1 MIAERRWHLDCFR
14 CNQCHTLL
22 DSDANLLLLGDG
34 SLICNNCTYSCSACG
49 NKIEDLAI
57 LTGDQAFCAA
67 CFRCRNCKRKIEN
80 LRYAR
85 TSQGIFCMSCH
96 ESLMARRRKKS
107 KAAAAQ
113 AKAKEKEA
121 QIEKSLPALPPNE
134 IALQSTFSPERS
146 TFESDRSTLSPP
158 PRIQQPSTNDSS
170 RSSSRRA
177 ASSDRSGDNEG
188 LTLPNTTYRNNRHS
202 VISQESDLNGLGG
215 EDGFYI
221 PLALDPCPA
230 PQFAPRSTSQN
241 VRGADLVKT
250 KENSKD
256 YFNSTRGS
264 ARNQGTA
271 TPSSQVST
279 PHIAFQANGR
289 TLSSEH
295 VPGTESPRRPAPS
308 GGSAP
313 THASP
318 AHGSDEPKRH
328 LAEAMKSAY
337 ANDRGQSSSD
347 QFRLQ
352 QVPVRKK
359 SNDSRSGS
367 SQENE
372 IESDKSR
379 HIAGSHTP
387 AQPPR
392 RDISSNFPR
401 TDSAES
407 GLHKRDGSYLS
418 LDKIGTPRSSA
429 ESRFRNDSDST
440 PGSENAPTFSM
451 REAPPRNE
459 SSKSIPRKEVGGS
472 GHKPSASLAKLEA
485 LTSSKPASDAAPT
498 VNGKEISPPLLGS
511 QSLLRPAPPQQK
523 LSDTYMAPREPP
535 APPAPRRSA
544 KESGGSSAGEV
555 PSTELPR
562 WSAGGDFTMDE
573 DMARILGAD
582 EGSQSILRRVSNA
595 VRHGR
600 AGSEAS
606 TGGRHGHVRSIS
618 ETTARQIGSPR
629 FPQTPIVEDGH
640 QSGHTRQIS
649 SPISMSGRADD
660 PAFLRRQ
667 LRDSEQRVAELEKQ
681 FTTTKDLSKI
691 NKQLVEKRKTVSELG
706 SQAELMIRQ
715 IEAFAG
721 YVEKARNN
729 KGEFDLQDMED
740 SAIKEFVQKVER
752 LKDSLNREL
761 EVLFVEREQLLE
773 EKDQAIKARDRALIE
788 FEQLSSKNAQ
798 LADMNNDLTT
808 QIQER
813 FKAQSGAND
822 MPKTNGL
829 GIYHSKDKSS
839 VHLDD
844 ASMNS
849 ATTIYGSNGH
859 AVGTYPQPMDVEG
872 DSQVFAAPQVVQ
884 IRKLPGKKFN
894 WGKKGATVAKGVTK
908 GFKGAFYSEK
918 DKNQQQQWQEQPAG
932 DNIGMPYNMT
942 RAAVESPQQMPPSL
956 PPRHASNDPGRFGL
970 FKKSHN
976 GSKNQSLGDLSLL
989 AGPGPQTLFGSDLT
1003 ERADFEGSQIPRVVI
1018 KCIQEVEIRG
1028 MDVEGIYRKTGG
1040 SGLTKQLQEGFE
1052 KSEDYDISD
1061 PDIDITAITS
1071 ALKQYFRKLPTPL
1084 LTFDVYDRVLGAMC
1098 MFFLPSHSII
1108 ALLKFRSH
1116 RGRARALPPPPRNL
1130 LLPPTRPPRHSRV
1143 PHVPPVSHPR
1153 SQKGESD
1160 ECEEYCRRVC
1170 ADDYERPGY

>member
-1 MIAERRWHLDCFR
+1 
-14 CNQCHTLL
+14 
-22 DSDANLLLLGDG
+22 
-34 SLICNNCTYSCSACG
+34 
-49 NKIEDLAI
+49 
-57 LTGDQAFCAA
+57 
-67 CFRCRNCKRKIEN
+67 
-80 LRYAR
+80 
-85 TSQGIFCMSCH
+85 MSCH

-113 AKAKEKEA
+113 AKAKEKEV

-146 TFESDRSTLSPP
+146 TFESDRSTLSPT
-158 PRIQQPSTNDSS
+158 PRVQQPPTNDSS

-177 ASSDRSGDNEG
+177 ASPERGGDKDG

-202 VISQESDLNGLGG
+202 VISQESDLNGLGD
-215 EDGFYI
+215 DGFYI
-221 PLALDPCPA
+221 PLALDPSPA
-230 PQFAPRSTSQN
+230 PQFAPRSTSHN
-241 VRGADLVKT
+241 MRADLVKN
-250 KENSKD
+250 KENTSKD
-256 YFNSTRGS
+256 YFNTARGS
-264 ARNQGTA
+264 GRTQGTA

-289 TLSSEH
+289 TVSSDHIET
-295 VPGTESPRRPAPS
+295 GTDSPRRPAPS
-308 GGSAP
+308 SRSASS
-313 THASP
+313 HASP
-318 AHGSDEPKRH
+318 AIASDEPKRH

-337 ANDRGQSSSD
+337 ANDRGQTASD

-352 QVPVRKK
+352 EVPRRKK
-359 SNDSRSGS
+359 SSDSRGSS
-367 SQENE
+367 SQENNE
-372 IESDKSR
+372 TGSDKSR
-379 HIAGSHTP
+379 HIAGSQAP

-401 TDSAES
+401 TDSSDS
-407 GLHKRDGSYLS
+407 GLHRRDGSYLS
-418 LDKIGTPRSSA
+418 LDKVGTPRSSA
-429 ESRFRNDSDST
+429 ESRFRHDSDST
-440 PGSENAPTFSM
+440 PSSENAPTLPI
-451 REAPPRNE
+451 REALPRNE

-472 GHKPSASLAKLEA
+472 NHKPSASLAKLEA
-485 LTSSKPASDAAPT
+485 LTSPKPALDAAPT
-498 VNGKEISPPLLGS
+498 VNGKEISPPILGS
-511 QSLLRPAPPQQK
+511 QTLQRPAPPQQK

-544 KESGGSSAGEV
+544 KETSGSTAGEV

-618 ETTARQIGSPR
+618 ETTTRQIGSPNW
-629 FPQTPIVEDGH
+629 PKTPIVEDE

-649 SPISMSGRADD
+649 SPISGSSRADD

-667 LRDSEQRVAELEKQ
+667 LRDSELRVAELEKQ
-681 FTTTKDLSKI
+681 FTTTKDLSKM

-721 YVEKARNN
+721 YVEKARNA
-729 KGEFDLQDMED
+729 KGELDLQDMED

-752 LKDSLNREL
+752 LKDSLSRDL
-761 EVLFVEREQLLE
+761 EVLFVEREQLMD

-813 FKAQSGAND
+813 FKAQSGANTE
-822 MPKTNGL
+822 PKPNGL

-849 ATTIYGSNGH
+849 GTTIYGSSAT
-859 AVGTYPQPMDVEG
+859 AVGTYPQPMDIEG

-918 DKNQQQQWQEQPAG
+918 NEKNPQQWQEQSAG

-942 RAAVESPQQMPPSL
+942 KAAVDSPQQTPPTL

-976 GSKNQSLGDLSLL
+976 NGSKNQSMGDLS
-989 AGPGPQTLFGSDLT
+989 AIAATGPQTLFGSDLS

-1071 ALKQYFRKLPTPL
+1071 ALKQYFRKLPVPL
-1084 LTFDVYDRVLGAMC
+1084 LTFDVYDRVLQAMSTS
-1098 MFFLPSHSII
+1098 LPSPI
-1108 ALLKFRSH
+1108 
-1116 RGRARALPPPPRNL
+1116 PPA
-1130 LLPPTRPPRHSRV
+1130 T
-1143 PHVPPVSHPR
+1143 
-1153 SQKGESD
+1153 
-1160 ECEEYCRRVC
+1160 Y
-1170 ADDYERPGY
+1170 

>member
-1 MIAERRWHLDCFR
+1 
-14 CNQCHTLL
+14 
-22 DSDANLLLLGDG
+22 
-34 SLICNNCTYSCSACG
+34 
-49 NKIEDLAI
+49 
-57 LTGDQAFCAA
+57 
-67 CFRCRNCKRKIEN
+67 
-80 LRYAR
+80 
-85 TSQGIFCMSCH
+85 
-96 ESLMARRRKKS
+96 MARRRKKS

-113 AKAKEKEA
+113 AKAKEKEG

-134 IALQSTFSPERS
+134 IALQSTISPERS
-146 TFESDRSTLSPP
+146 TFESDKSTFSPP
-158 PRIQQPSTNDSS
+158 PRAQQPSTNDSS

-177 ASSDRSGDNEG
+177 PSPDRDG

-221 PLALDPCPA
+221 PLALDPNPG
-230 PQFAPRSTSQN
+230 PQYAPRSTSQN
-241 VRGADLVKT
+241 VRGGDLIKT

-256 YFNSTRGS
+256 YFNSTR

-289 TLSSEH
+289 TMSSEH
-295 VPGTESPRRPAPS
+295 IEGTDSPRRAAPS
-308 GGSAP
+308 SRSASS
-313 THASP
+313 HASP
-318 AHGSDEPKRH
+318 AIGSDEPKRH

-337 ANDRGQSSSD
+337 ANDRGQSSSE

-352 QVPVRKK
+352 EVPRRKK
-359 SNDSRSGS
+359 SSDSRSGS

-372 IESDKSR
+372 TVNDMSR
-379 HIAGSHTP
+379 HIAGSQAP
-387 AQPPR
+387 AHPPR
-392 RDISSNFPR
+392 RDISSNFPGI
-401 TDSAES
+401 DSSES
-407 GLHKRDGSYLS
+407 GLQKRDGSYLS
-418 LDKIGTPRSSA
+418 LDKVGTPRSSA

-440 PGSENAPTFSM
+440 PSSENAPTLPI

-459 SSKSIPRKEVGGS
+459 SSNSIPRKEVGGS
-472 GHKPSASLAKLEA
+472 NHKQSASLAKLEA
-485 LTSSKPASDAAPT
+485 LTSPKTAGDVSPT
-498 VNGKEISPPLLGS
+498 INGKEISAPLLGS
-511 QSLLRPAPPQQK
+511 QTLQRPDPPQQK

-544 KESGGSSAGEV
+544 KEAVGSSAGEV

-582 EGSQSILRRVSNA
+582 ENSQSILRRVSNA

-600 AGSEAS
+600 AGSEVS
-606 TGGRHGHVRSIS
+606 TGGRHGHARSIS
-618 ETTARQIGSPR
+618 ETTTRQIGSPHW
-629 FPQTPIVEDGH
+629 PKTPIVEGDHLGH
-640 QSGHTRQIS
+640 SRQIS
-649 SPISMSGRADD
+649 SPISLSGRASDD

-667 LRDSEQRVAELEKQ
+667 LRDSEHRVAELEKQ
-681 FTTTKDLSKI
+681 FATTKDLQKV

-721 YVEKARNN
+721 YVEKARTN
-729 KGEFDLQDMED
+729 KGELDLQEMED

-813 FKAQSGAND
+813 FKAQSGSD
-822 MPKTNGL
+822 VSKSNGL

-849 ATTIYGSNGH
+849 GTTIYGSN
-859 AVGTYPQPMDVEG
+859 ATAIGTYPQPMDVEG

-918 DKNQQQQWQEQPAG
+918 DKNHHQQQQWQEQPAG
-932 DNIGMPYNMT
+932 DAIGMPYNMT
-942 RAAVESPQQMPPSL
+942 KAAADSPQQMPPIL

-976 GSKNQSLGDLSLL
+976 GSKNQSLGDLSAL
-989 AGPGPQTLFGSDLT
+989 AGPGPQTLFGSDL
-1003 ERADFEGSQIPRVVI
+1003 S
-1018 KCIQEVEIRG
+1018 
-1028 MDVEGIYRKTGG
+1028 
-1040 SGLTKQLQEGFE
+1040 E
-1052 KSEDYDISD
+1052 KI
-1061 PDIDITAITS
+1061 
-1071 ALKQYFRKLPTPL
+1071 
-1084 LTFDVYDRVLGAMC
+1084 
-1098 MFFLPSHSII
+1098 
-1108 ALLKFRSH
+1108 
-1116 RGRARALPPPPRNL
+1116 GRA
-1130 LLPPTRPPRHSRV
+1130 
-1143 PHVPPVSHPR
+1143 HV
-1153 SQKGESD
+1153 
-1160 ECEEYCRRVC
+1160 
-1170 ADDYERPGY
+1170 

>member
-1 MIAERRWHLDCFR
+1 MEAISLATAALSQHTNTMMMMTTVMGQSANKYIAERRWHLDCFR

-57 LTGDQAFCAA
+57 LTGDQAFCAT

-113 AKAKEKEA
+113 AKAKEKEV

-158 PRIQQPSTNDSS
+158 PRVQQPSNDTS
-170 RSSSRRA
+170 RSSSRKA
-177 ASSDRSGDNEG
+177 ASPERGGDKDG

-202 VISQESDLNGLGG
+202 VISQESDLNGLGD
-215 EDGFYI
+215 DGFYI
-221 PLALDPCPA
+221 PLALDPNPA
-230 PQFAPRSTSQN
+230 PQFAPRSASQN
-241 VRGADLVKT
+241 VRAEIKNN
-250 KENSKD
+250 ENKPKD
-256 YFNSTRGS
+256 YFSS
-264 ARNQGTA
+264 ARTNARTQGTA
-271 TPSSQVST
+271 TPSSQIST

-289 TLSSEH
+289 TLSSENIE
-295 VPGTESPRRPAPS
+295 TDSPQRQA
-308 GGSAP
+308 GSRSASN
-313 THASP
+313 HASP
-318 AHGSDEPKRH
+318 AISSDEPKRH

-337 ANDRGQSSSD
+337 ANDRGQSASD

-352 QVPVRKK
+352 EVPRRKK
-359 SNDSRSGS
+359 SSDSRTGSNDSETG
-367 SQENE
+367 
-372 IESDKSR
+372 SDKSR
-379 HIAGSHTP
+379 HIAGSQAP

-401 TDSAES
+401 TDSSDS
-407 GLHKRDGSYLS
+407 GLHKRDGPYLS

-429 ESRFRNDSDST
+429 ESRFRQDSDST
-440 PGSENAPTFSM
+440 PSSESAPVL
-451 REAPPRNE
+451 PPRTE

-472 GHKPSASLAKLEA
+472 SNHKPSASLARLDA
-485 LTSSKPASDAAPT
+485 LTSPSPAAESPPT

-511 QSLLRPAPPQQK
+511 GRSLQRPAPPQQK
-523 LSDTYMAPREPP
+523 FSDSYMAPREPP
-535 APPAPRRSA
+535 PPPVPRRSA
-544 KESGGSSAGEV
+544 KDAVESSSGDQTSDA
-555 PSTELPR
+555 LPR

-573 DMARILGAD
+573 DMARILGTD

-606 TGGRHGHVRSIS
+606 QGGRHGHVRSIS
-618 ETTARQIGSPR
+618 ETTTRQIGSPHW
-629 FPQTPIVEDGH
+629 PKTPVIGEDE
-640 QSGHTRQIS
+640 QFGHTRQIS
-649 SPISMSGRADD
+649 SPISISGRSDD
-660 PAFLRRQ
+660 PAFLRIQ
-667 LRDSEQRVAELEKQ
+667 LRNSELRVVELEKQ
-681 FTTTKDLSKI
+681 FTATKDLSKV

-706 SQAELMIRQ
+706 SQTELMIRQ

-721 YVEKARNN
+721 YVEKARNG
-729 KGEFDLQDMED
+729 KAGELDLQEMED
-740 SAIKEFVQKVER
+740 SAIKEFVNKVER
-752 LKDSLNREL
+752 LKESLSREL
-761 EVLFVEREQLLE
+761 EVLFVERETLLE
-773 EKDQAIKARDRALIE
+773 EKDQAVKARDRALIE

-813 FKAQSGAND
+813 FKAQSGAKD
-822 MPKTNGL
+822 VPKPNGL

-844 ASMNS
+844 AAMNS
-849 ATTIYGSNGH
+849 GTTIYGSSAT

-918 DKNQQQQWQEQPAG
+918 NDKNPQQWQEQPAG

-942 RAAVESPQQMPPSL
+942 KAAADSPQHMPPTL

-976 GSKNQSLGDLSLL
+976 NGSKNQSMGDLS
-989 AGPGPQTLFGSDLT
+989 AIAAQSTGPQTLFGSDLS

-1071 ALKQYFRKLPTPL
+1071 ALKQYFRKLPVPL
-1084 LTFDVYDRVLGAMC
+1084 LTFDVYDRVLQAMSEYLRPTP
-1098 MFFLPSHSII
+1098 FSSLFLDP
-1108 ALLKFRSH
+1108 
-1116 RGRARALPPPPRNL
+1116 
-1130 LLPPTRPPRHSRV
+1130 
-1143 PHVPPVSHPR
+1143 
-1153 SQKGESD
+1153 
-1160 ECEEYCRRVC
+1160 Y
-1170 ADDYERPGY
+1170 